1 MGITIEKFQTRFGQ
15 EAWAVS
21 WGKGLTQTIIC
32 SSEKEAAEVAK
43 TRKPVARFITPLV
56 TS

>member
-1 MGITIEKFQTRFGQ
+1 MAITIEKFQTRFGQ